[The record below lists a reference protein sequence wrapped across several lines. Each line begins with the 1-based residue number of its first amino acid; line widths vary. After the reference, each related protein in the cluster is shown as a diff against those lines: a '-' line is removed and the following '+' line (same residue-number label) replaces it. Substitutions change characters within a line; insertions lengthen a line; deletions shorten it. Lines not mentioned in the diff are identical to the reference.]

1 MAALSTI
8 VRPLPRLWQTQIQ
21 TQGELIKGIVE
32 VVKAA
37 YDDALKPVAL

>member
-8 VRPLPRLWQTQIQ
+8 VRPPLMADSDTD
-21 TQGELIKGIVE
+21 TKGKLIKGIVE